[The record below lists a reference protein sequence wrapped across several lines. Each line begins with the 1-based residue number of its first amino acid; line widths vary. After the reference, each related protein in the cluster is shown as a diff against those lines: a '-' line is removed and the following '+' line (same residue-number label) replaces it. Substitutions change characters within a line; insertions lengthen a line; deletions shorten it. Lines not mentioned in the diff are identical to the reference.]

1 MAGDKLKLGYDDVLS
16 FTIGSRRVEARCRM
30 PHGGDKAIWGI
41 RVDGTW
47 YGMDREGQHDDT
59 EAAIRKAAEEWI
71 TDRLPGLVE

>member
-41 RVDGTW
+41 RVDGSW

-71 TDRLPGLVE
+71 THRLPGLVE